1 MSQVVNRYDYD
12 HNEKKYVPNG
22 TIPINTS
29 STNAKQ
35 ILTALNE
42 PFLYLRTNRNLPDN
56 MKVSQNAN
64 IKIMAT
70 TKPSMFDFLSK
81 SKQVDL
87 NQLSEDELK
96 NLSLEPTIDV
106 YFSTPAGGWKS
117 RKSRK
122 NRKSRKSR
130 KSR

>member
-1 MSQVVNRYDYD
+1 MEVVNKVMVNRYD
-12 HNEKKYVPNG
+12 NNTPNG

-29 STNAKQ
+29 STNAKD
-35 ILTALNE
+35 IKTALNE
-42 PFLYLRTNRNLPDN
+42 PILYLRTNRNLPDN

-87 NQLSEDELK
+87 LTLSEDELK
-96 NLSLEPTIDV
+96 NLSVEPNIDV
-106 YFSTPAGGWKS
+106 YFKTQAGG
-117 RKSRK
+117 RKRKTRKTRK
-122 NRKSRKSR
+122 NKRV
-130 KSR
+130 